1 MTTNQ
6 ERNVF
11 KVGVGGPV
19 GSGKTAL
26 ALSMSPAA
34 TDAEVEPE
42 QLSDHAVWEIVE
54 PLVDP
59 VLEP

>member
-1 MTTNQ
+1 MTLNP

-26 ALSMSPAA
+26 IEALVPMAIGCGCSP
-34 TDAEVEPE
+34 
-42 QLSDHAVWEIVE
+42 IV
-54 PLVDP
+54 VTNDI
-59 VLEP
+59 